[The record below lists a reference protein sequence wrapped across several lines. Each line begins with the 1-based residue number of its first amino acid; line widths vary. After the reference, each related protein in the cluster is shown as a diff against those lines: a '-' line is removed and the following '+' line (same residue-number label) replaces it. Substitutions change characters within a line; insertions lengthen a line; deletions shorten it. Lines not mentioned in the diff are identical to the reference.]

1 MNQIKIQGVCTSVHN
16 FPMKKTGEG
25 DQFQHAGTSW
35 PCSDRKVLIPITC
48 TVSPLENGQ

>member
-1 MNQIKIQGVCTSVHN
+1 MNQIKIQVFAPASHN

>member
-1 MNQIKIQGVCTSVHN
+1 MNQIKIQGVCTC
-16 FPMKKTGEG
+16 GEG